1 MNRKEFF
8 ARAGFG
14 AAAVLVPACIA
25 GLSSSCSSDDSSS
38 STPAPAP
45 TGIDFNVDVSSGTL
59 ATNGGFM
66 VTNRIVIAR
75 TLTGTF
81 IAVSATCTHEGT
93 NVNYNGSGNNFIC
106 PNHNSEFTSTG
117 VVTKGPATSNLKQYN
132 TSLNGN
138 TLRVYS

>member
-14 AAAVLVPACIA
+14 AAAVLLPACIA

-75 TLTGTF
+75 TLTGSF

>member
-75 TLTGTF
+75 TLTGSF